1 METYKN
7 TQYAKTENYEFLVV
21 KIGDIKPCQT
31 EGVYEVEMRL
41 YRGYVHNCGSEAPNI
56 TTYNASGLYTKD
68 VLDECLEGYHQ
79 INEFALVEIEARY
92 QEFRKNMDDTARVIK
107 KLIKQCKIKQ

>member
-7 TQYAKTENYEFLVV
+7 TQYAKIENYEFSVV
-21 KIGDIKPCQT
+21 KIGDMKPCQT

-56 TTYNASGLYTKD
+56 TTYNASGLYTKTI
-68 VLDECLEGYHQ
+68 LDDCLKGYHQ
-79 INEFALVEIEARY
+79 IDEKSLSEIETMY
-92 QEFRKNMDDTARVIK
+92 KDFRKNMDKTAQGIK
-107 KLIKQCKIKQ
+107 KLIKQGKIKQ

>member
-1 METYKN
+1 MEQYKN
-7 TQYAKTENYEFLVV
+7 KQYAKIENYEFSVV
-21 KIGDIKPCQT
+21 KIGDMKPCQT

-56 TTYNASGLYTKD
+56 TTNNASGLYTKA

-79 INEFALVEIEARY
+79 INDEALSEIEAIY
-92 QEFRKNMDDTARVIK
+92 KDFRKNMDKTAQGIK
-107 KLIKQCKIKQ
+107 KLIKQGKIKH